1 MVSCMI
7 ISLYIIVYHN
17 VITEIKYTVNVTHL
31 NHPQTIPTPPSVE
44 KLSSMKLVPGAKN
57 IGGH

>member
-44 KLSSMKLVPGAKN
+44 KLSSMKLAPGAKN
-57 IGGH
+57 FGGH